1 MGGEKCEIHNPT
13 NRQDVRDE
21 PTGDEIC
28 HYGAQNRAGGGQAQG
43 AEIGYQIIRRADF
56 QRIRNFGIPQKK
68 GGRDMK
74 QDDSRKILI
83 FIKEKLEE
91 WNEWISQ
98 ASLACRDAEKEPLG
112 LLYQDMVETLTCQ
125 MGIVL
130 DGGVDTQ
137 EGFQEWHDARLK
149 RWKQNLLRDNGIEWD
164 ALEREIARRK
174 KIYEEQDY
182 GQTV

>member
-1 MGGEKCEIHNPT
+1 
-13 NRQDVRDE
+13 
-21 PTGDEIC
+21 
-28 HYGAQNRAGGGQAQG
+28 
-43 AEIGYQIIRRADF
+43 
-56 QRIRNFGIPQKK
+56 
-68 GGRDMK
+68 MK

-91 WNEWISQ
+91 WNEWIFQ
-98 ASLACRDAEKEPLG
+98 AGLVCRDAEKEPLG

-130 DGGVDTQ
+130 DGGVSTKKDC
-137 EGFQEWHDARLK
+137 EEWHDARVK
-149 RWKQNLLRDNGIEWD
+149 KWKQVLLRDNGIEWD